1 MAATDSTQHR
11 AAGRAKSAGARAG
24 YLFLH
29 SAVDGFSR
37 LAYSEHLFDETAA
50 TAVGF
55 WARARVWFA
64 AHGIT
69 TIPRVATDN
78 GSAYRSATFAR
89 AVFHSGRHQRTRS
102 FSLQHNG
109 KVERYQRIL
118 AEDLLYIDST
128 ALQTSRAHRVST
140 KVMYSA
146 LVPVWLPVTA
156 PSGRPPRPR
165 RAGGRLTPRAV
176 RRWEWGAAPR

>member
-78 GSAYRSATFAR
+78 GSAYRSATFA
-89 AVFHSGRHQRTRS
+89 AASSTAAGTSGPGRSAFSTTGRWRDTSGSSPRTCFTSTQR
-102 FSLQHNG
+102 
-109 KVERYQRIL
+109 RYQRP
-118 AEDLLYIDST
+118 
-128 ALQTSRAHRVST
+128 ALIE
-140 KVMYSA
+140 
-146 LVPVWLPVTA
+146 L
-156 PSGRPPRPR
+156 
-165 RAGGRLTPRAV
+165 V
-176 RRWEWGAAPR
+176 RR